1 MKREGRQHG
10 MVRTYRIIPS
20 PLNPRPDARFVNR
33 FESPP
38 TSGLF
43 TKVPTKPTNHSKFTG
58 KCGKP
63 RCTTCH
69 IHPACK
75 SKDKTKGTQK
85 LNSRD
90 MVYNHKLV
98 TWRVVDA
105 RPGLNFSGFS
115 ASGILDHLG
124 SDDYYNYMDDND
136 IDEVDDYYDNHD
148 DGVSYDQHHY
158 DVDDGDVGLMGQEE
172 RVVENMGGGCSSEV
186 ADNRDH
192 VDEYNDVEDE
202 KDEGAMSFC
211 DVGTVFD
218 QAIEGE
224 EGWCLVGDDD
234 M

>member
-10 MVRTYRIIPS
+10 LVRTYRIIPS
-20 PLNPRPDARFVNR
+20 PLNPRPDSRFVNR

-58 KCGKP
+58 KCGKS

-69 IHPACK
+69 LHPACK

-90 MVYNHKLV
+90 MVYNHKLI

-124 SDDYYNYMDDND
+124 SGDYYNYMDD
-136 IDEVDDYYDNHD
+136 DEVDDYYDDHD
-148 DGVSYDQHHY
+148 GASYDQHHY
-158 DVDDGDVGLMGQEE
+158 NDDVGLMGQEE
-172 RVVENMGGGCSSEV
+172 RALEMGGGGGSSSEV
-186 ADNRDH
+186 ADNRDG

-202 KDEGAMSFC
+202 NDEGVMSFC
-211 DVGTVFD
+211 DVGMVFD
-218 QAIEGE
+218 QVIEGE
-224 EGWCLVGDDD
+224 EGWCLVGDGDI